1 MNVKNLG
8 NVAGVVRSNVPPLE
22 ADGITEKRYV
32 IWAKT
37 LNTQPISYAL
47 MVWSTDLNSWQPLS
61 NVSEQTLLEIRNQV
75 FGSLNPSDIYIL
87 LSNLNGDNLY
97 EIVKLLFDTMPNK
110 ADLVNGVVP
119 ISQLPSYMDDVLEFV
134 SLGVM
139 PVTGEKGKIYI
150 TTDDNKQYRWS
161 GSAYINITQSEQ
173 DTLQSVTNRGNI
185 TTNDI
190 IVGGPQGQ
198 AELKHVAGF
207 GPALWLG
214 NNFRIDYTAFNDR
227 NRIITLNKI
236 LEFVG
241 QGLTKMVMLPSGEFG
256 INVGLTPSAILH
268 TKGTV
273 KHENLTNAQGDDTF
287 TKQVV
292 AKADGTFGVED
303 KDEEKIISKTYA
315 QLQALISTNALVIGQ
330 KYL

>member
-292 AKADGTFGVED
+292 AKADGT
-303 KDEEKIISKTYA
+303 
-315 QLQALISTNALVIGQ
+315 
-330 KYL
+330 